1 MFERLDK
8 YKAELAKARQ
18 RKAECDA
25 RVRMLEKKCQ
35 EEEKTAVH
43 EMMKAAEASALTYSS
58 VETAKVNGADVYYY
72 LKYLLM
78 KCPTSLTCDEE
89 REKLCPWNPECKE
102 ALDELHRQHQKA
114 IFDAM

>member
-35 EEEKTAVH
+35 EEEMAVVH
-43 EMMKAAEASALTYSS
+43 EMMKAADITPEGLQKLIAYTKGNS
-58 VETAKVNGADVYYY
+58 
-72 LKYLLM
+72 
-78 KCPTSLTCDEE
+78 SLTASGMFI
-89 REKLCPWNPECKE
+89 NPSPHS
-102 ALDELHRQHQKA
+102 AG
-114 IFDAM
+114 

>member
-25 RVRMLEKKCQ
+25 RVRTLEKKCQ

-43 EMMKAAEASALTYSS
+43 EMMKAADITPEGLQKLIAYTKGNLPGDRS
-58 VETAKVNGADVYYY
+58 V
-72 LKYLLM
+72 
-78 KCPTSLTCDEE
+78 CDIVSDDNTEE
-89 REKLCPWNPECKE
+89 DTE
-102 ALDELHRQHQKA
+102 DENV
-114 IFDAM
+114 